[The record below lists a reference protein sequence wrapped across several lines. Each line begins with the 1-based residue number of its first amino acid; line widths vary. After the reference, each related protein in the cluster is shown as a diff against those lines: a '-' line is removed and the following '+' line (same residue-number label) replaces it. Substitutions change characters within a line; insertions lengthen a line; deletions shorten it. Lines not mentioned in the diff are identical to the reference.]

1 MTGKQWM
8 ILAILAITWGS
19 SFLFIKWGV
28 AELSFLAVVA
38 GRLLFGLLF
47 LAGTMLITR
56 TPLPPRHLWKH
67 LAFVAVANNVIPW
80 TLLAWGEQYVTSG
93 VAALL
98 NATTPLFTFLLAI
111 IWADEKL
118 SWVKIVGLVLGFI
131 GVGVVIGQDF
141 GALLAQQGNTL
152 IVLGEIAILIMA
164 VGYAIGSVY
173 GRRYLKGVPAVQSAT
188 GQLFIAA
195 LVIFPATFFTNS
207 FPATMPT
214 LQAIGAIAAL
224 GFFGSGMAYYLYFQL
239 LTQVGATRTTVVTY
253 LLPLVAMVLGWFL
266 LNEPITREMIIGI
279 ALILSGVIFV
289 NGSLP
294 FLQRFTNPKAAEV
307 PR

>member
-1 MTGKQWM
+1 MSGKQWT
-8 ILAILAITWGS
+8 ILAILALTWGS

-28 AELSFLAVVA
+28 AELPFLAVVA
-38 GRLLFGLLF
+38 GRLFFGLLF
-47 LAGTMLITR
+47 LVGTLLVTR

-67 LAFVAVANNVIPW
+67 LAFVAIANNVIPW
-80 TLLAWGEQYVTSG
+80 TLLAWGEQYVPSG

-98 NATTPLFTFLLAI
+98 NATTPLFTFLLAML
-111 IWADEKL
+111 WADERL
-118 SWVKIVGLVLGFI
+118 SLMKVVGLVLGF
-131 GVGVVIGQDF
+131 VGVTVVIWQDISAAF
-141 GALLAQQGNTL
+141 TQQTNTL
-152 IVLGEIAILIMA
+152 TVLGEIAILIMA
-164 VGYAIGSVY
+164 FGYAVGSVY

-207 FPATMPT
+207 IPATLPS

-253 LLPLVAMVLGWFL
+253 LLPLVAIVLGWFL
-266 LNEPITREMIIGI
+266 LNEPITRDMIIGI
-279 ALILSGVIFV
+279 TLILGGVIAV
-289 NGSLP
+289 NGALPSLR
-294 FLQRFTNPKAAEV
+294 RFTTPKAIEA
-307 PR
+307 

>member
-1 MTGKQWM
+1 MSGKQWA
-8 ILAILAITWGS
+8 ILAILALTWGS

-28 AELSFLAVVA
+28 AEMSFLAVVA
-38 GRLLFGLLF
+38 GRLFFGLLF
-47 LAGTMLITR
+47 LVGTLFITR

-67 LAFVAVANNVIPW
+67 LAFVAIANNVIPW
-80 TLLAWGEQYVTSG
+80 TLLAWGEQYVPSG

-98 NATTPLFTFLLAI
+98 NATTPLFTFLLAML
-111 IWADEKL
+111 WADERL
-118 SWVKIVGLVLGFI
+118 SLMKVVGLILGF
-131 GVGVVIGQDF
+131 VGVTVVIWQDISAAF
-141 GALLAQQGNTL
+141 TQQTNTL
-152 IVLGEIAILIMA
+152 TVLGEIAILIMA
-164 VGYAIGSVY
+164 FGYAVGSVY

-207 FPATMPT
+207 IPATLPS

-253 LLPLVAMVLGWFL
+253 LLPLVAIVLGWLL
-266 LNEPITREMIIGI
+266 LNEPITRDMLVGI
-279 ALILSGVIFV
+279 ALILGGVIVV
-289 NGSLP
+289 NGALPSLRRLTP
-294 FLQRFTNPKAAEV
+294 PKAVEV
-307 PR
+307 

>member
-1 MTGKQWM
+1 MSGKQWA
-8 ILAILAITWGS
+8 ILAILALTWGS

-28 AELSFLAVVA
+28 AEMSFLAVVA
-38 GRLLFGLLF
+38 GRLFFGLLF
-47 LAGTMLITR
+47 LVGTLLVTR

-67 LAFVAVANNVIPW
+67 LAFVAIANNVIPW
-80 TLLAWGEQYVTSG
+80 TLLAWGEQYVPSG

-98 NATTPLFTFLLAI
+98 NATTPLFTFLLAMV
-111 IWADEKL
+111 WADERL
-118 SWVKIVGLVLGFI
+118 SLMKVVGLVLGF
-131 GVGVVIGQDF
+131 VGVTVVIWQDISAAF
-141 GALLAQQGNTL
+141 TQQTNTL
-152 IVLGEIAILIMA
+152 TVLGEIAILIMA
-164 VGYAIGSVY
+164 FGYAVGSVY

-207 FPATMPT
+207 IPATMPS

-253 LLPLVAMVLGWFL
+253 LLPLVAIVLGWFL
-266 LNEPITREMIIGI
+266 LNEPVTYEMLFGI
-279 ALILSGVIFV
+279 LLILGGVIFV

-294 FLQRFTNPKAAEV
+294 PLRRIPTSKAVEA
-307 PR
+307 